1 MKVDFIS
8 RLAGAGLTHVEATA
22 FVSPKWVPQ
31 MADHREVLSRVS
43 NSPEAGVTYPVLTP
57 NLQGYRAAVECG
69 AREVAIFGAASE
81 SFSKK
86 NINCSIA
93 ESLARFQPVVEA
105 ARLDGVAVRGY
116 VSCVV
121 GCPYEGRI
129 EPSQVAKVCKTLYD
143 MGCYEIS
150 LGDTIGVGTPGSVGE
165 MLKVRMEDGGW
176 FFKTNLSSQE
186 VTRLVPV
193 DCLALHCHDTYGQV
207 SQSPPSLSSLLS
219 DCPGPGQHPDWSPAR
234 RGGG

>member
-1 MKVDFIS
+1 MPTDVKVDFIS

-31 MADHREVLSRVS
+31 MADHKEVLSRIS
-43 NSPEAGVTYPVLTP
+43 HSPEAGVTYPVLTP

-81 SFSKK
+81 AFSKK

-93 ESLARFQPVVEA
+93 ESLARFQPVLEA
-105 ARLDGVAVRGY
+105 AREDGVAVRGEAGRAGREGERLRVCVAGY

-121 GCPYEGRI
+121 GCPYQGRV
-129 EPSQVAKVCKTLYD
+129 EPSQVAEVCKTLYD

-150 LGDTIGVGTPGSVGE
+150 LGDTIGVGTPGSVAE
-165 MLKVRMEDGGW
+165 MLKVRRTVGGG
-176 FFKTNLSSQE
+176 
-186 VTRLVPV
+186 
-193 DCLALHCHDTYGQV
+193 CLA
-207 SQSPPSLSSLLS
+207 
-219 DCPGPGQHPDWSPAR
+219 
-234 RGGG
+234 